1 MKIFLLI
8 LFFNL
13 TDITNYASA
22 NDPYD
27 NDLKGINLICYNES
41 QSIDDWGIKFIENRN
56 VILFTLEKFIY
67 EIYMYKRS
75 YRSDLRDITI
85 FKDDVIDFKIK
96 RKTLKFSNKTC
107 SRTDSDPRIL
117 LEKRIL
123 DLKKEKTKANKI

>member
-8 LFFNL
+8 LFFNFN
-13 TDITNYASA
+13 DIFNYASA